1 MIDMKKLFVVLQFL
15 ALAVVP
21 MFAQT
26 TWTGSTVKLK
36 DNGVKYVYTAYE
48 AQAVGDPAS
57 IDPEIMALTAKYA
70 RKLQDSL
77 LFNKKYGRNVEML
90 LIDEFKAER
99 ALVAGGQAARTVPE
113 MEEFDIRKVSWT
125 RKRGGF
131 GFMAGYSPSVAGGY
145 LGDLT
150 TFGGSVDLGFTVYID
165 KFYINPVLY
174 TGRYGLADNKAG
186 YYGNAYAGCNVFTD
200 VINNLIDYEFTIFEN
215 KDDRGRIGGI
225 MRDDREKVPYHGF
238 SVNFGYEI
246 LQKGNTAFSAF
257 AGPER
262 KMFSFTTDVQL
273 KNEYGETATVLSVRD
288 LGGWGAVFGVAA
300 DWHFH
305 RTLRFS
311 VPQPKVRDSYLRAS
325 LYCDLICDNVIKKT
339 MATANLSVCIGF
351 MSRRIKE
358 GQVL

>member
-1 MIDMKKLFVVLQFL
+1 MKKLFVVLQFL
-15 ALAVVP
+15 VFAAVP

-26 TWTGSTVKLK
+26 TWTGSVVKLK
-36 DNGVKYVYTAYE
+36 DKGVKYVYTEYE
-48 AQAVGDPAS
+48 AQAVGDPVS
-57 IDPEIMALTAKYA
+57 VEPEVMALTAKYA

-99 ALVAGGQAARTVPE
+99 ALVAGGQAVGTVPE
-113 MEEFDIRKVSWT
+113 EEFDIRKVSWT

-131 GFMAGYSPSVAGGY
+131 GFSAGYSPSVGGGF

-174 TGRYGLADNKAG
+174 TGRYGLANNKAG
-186 YYGNAYAGCNVFTD
+186 YYGNAYDGNVFTD
-200 VINNLIDYEFTIFEN
+200 IINNLADIEFSHFEE
-215 KDDRGRIGGI
+215 KDERGRLGGI
-225 MRDDREKVPYHGF
+225 MRDDREKIPYHGF

-257 AGPER
+257 AGPEH
-262 KMFSFTTDVQL
+262 KMFCFATSVPL
-273 KNEYGETATVLSVRD
+273 ENEYGETAEVLHAQD
-288 LGGWGAVFGVAA
+288 IGGWGAVFGVAA
-300 DWHFH
+300 DWQFH

-325 LYCDLICDNVIKKT
+325 LYCDLICDSVIKKT

-351 MSRRIKE
+351 KSHGIKK
-358 GQVL
+358 GQAL